1 MRYSLVES
9 VTAHPRLAQEMF
21 DEYVSMSSSQSQNWD
36 GSEDSSND
44 GKGSSVETT
53 DHFFKNNQ
61 DGTFYVQ
68 SNPRG

>member
-53 DHFFKNNQ
+53 DHFLKNNE

>member
-9 VTAHPRLAQEMF
+9 VTAHPRLTQEMF
-21 DEYVSMSSSQSQNWD
+21 DEYVSMSSSHQNWD

-53 DHFFKNNQ
+53 DHFLKNNE